1 MLRRNI
7 AATILGMSL
16 LAVTPALAN
25 TAAHAQE
32 TKMPRT
38 ISLVGHADV
47 KVAPD
52 LAIVS
57 VGVLKQAPTA
67 AEALAA
73 NTAAMTAVM
82 AALKSAGIAPKDIQT
97 SNFMVAPRYDY
108 GDSSQPPK
116 LTGYDVSNNV
126 SVTVRKISELGSLLD
141 TLVNAGSNQINGI
154 SFQVSQPDHAL
165 DEARKLATADAAR
178 KAKLY
183 AMAMRLELGPVLSLS
198 EGVAYEPPPPMM
210 KTMRASAEMSS
221 EVPVSAGEQTLSID
235 VNVTWEIK

>member
-1 MLRRNI
+1 MLRSI
-7 AATILGMSL
+7 YTSTALGMAIL
-16 LAVTPALAN
+16 DAIPNLQMP
-25 TAAHAQE
+25 AAHAEE

-47 KVAPD
+47 RVAPD
-52 LAIVS
+52 LAV
-57 VGVLKQAPTA
+57 VTAGVLKQAATA

-73 NTAAMTAVM
+73 NTAAMAAVM
-82 AALKSAGIAPKDIQT
+82 EALKSGGIAPKDIQT

-108 GDSSQPPK
+108 GDNSQPPK

-126 SVTVRKISELGSLLD
+126 TVTVRKIDALGGLLD

-154 SFQVSQPDHAL
+154 SFQVSQPGNAM
-165 DEARKLATADAAR
+165 DEARKLATADATR

-183 AMAMRLELGPVLSLS
+183 AMAMHVELGPVLSLS
-198 EGVAYEPPPPMM
+198 EGVAYAPPAPML
-210 KTMRASAEMSS
+210 KTMRAGAEMSS
-221 EVPVSAGEQTLSID
+221 DVPVAAGEQTLSID